1 MKTKLLLSSKISQS
15 YIAFHG
21 LTDAVHVYTQ
31 PSQISR
37 LIVSYTLPQL
47 SVFVLPVNISCIL
60 FTIFSAYHF
69 RHNIRSTIGSFLFVS
84 IVSVFKLIIVT
95 ELFLLY
101 HSTIHYKE
109 NYDVIMNNKVLVA
122 ILSLLTYIL
131 VDILSVKQLLG
142 IATGHVV
149 FNEICQITFLQ
160 SIKTDRQSIC
170 LTP

>member
-1 MKTKLLLSSKISQS
+1 MKTKLLLSSKFSQS

-31 PSQISR
+31 PSQVSR
-37 LIVSYTLPQL
+37 LVVSYTLPQL
-47 SVFVLPVNISCIL
+47 SLFILPVNISCIL

-69 RHNIRSTIGSFLFVS
+69 RHNLKSTIGSLLFVS
-84 IVSVFKLIIVT
+84 IVSVFRLILIT

-109 NYDVIMNNKVLVA
+109 NHDLVMNNKVLVI

-142 IATGHVV
+142 LATGHVI
-149 FNEICQITFLQ
+149 FNELCQIAFLQ
-160 SIKTDRQSIC
+160 HINTDRQSIC